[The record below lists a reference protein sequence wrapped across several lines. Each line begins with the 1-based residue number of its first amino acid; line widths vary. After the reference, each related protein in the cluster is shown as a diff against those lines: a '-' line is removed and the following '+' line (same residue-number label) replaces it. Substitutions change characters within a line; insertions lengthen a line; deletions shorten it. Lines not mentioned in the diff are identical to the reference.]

1 MNRTFLILLMIGV
14 AMIIAV
20 IGQDQP
26 VNDLDYLPWE
36 VNRLDNGSI
45 RVFGLTLGK
54 STIQEANQI
63 YASFATTRLQDIT
76 SANDTHSHQLIAIYD
91 ELSIGG
97 INTKIHLGYQLDSKK
112 VADIYNTLPQKNNTN
127 INDTEAMLYPLDIKT
142 ERSLLN
148 TPVSSI
154 TYIPSIDF
162 GEDVIRQR
170 FGQAAEELKIND
182 MKQLWFYP
190 ELGLQIYI
198 HADKPDRFVYSPL
211 K

>member
-14 AMIIAV
+14 AMLIAV
-20 IGQDQP
+20 IGQDRP
-26 VNDLDYLPWE
+26 INDLDYLPWE

-63 YASFATTRLQDIT
+63 YASFAKTRLQDIT

-97 INTKIHLGYQLDSKK
+97 IITKIHLGYQLDSEKLAEIFNK
-112 VADIYNTLPQKNNTN
+112 LPKNSTVS
-127 INDTEAMLYPLDIKT
+127 IDDTEAMLYPLDIKT

-162 GEDVIRQR
+162 GEDIIRQR
-170 FGQAAEELKIND
+170 FGQAAEELIISD
-182 MKQLWFYP
+182 VKQLWFYP
-190 ELGLQIYI
+190 ELGLQVYI
-198 HADKPDRFVYSPL
+198 HADKPDRFVYSSL